1 MPGFFT
7 HVVSPQ
13 AINYSIIPGGYSYL
27 DYCLASEMVKSV
39 TQVRRMSDNVEGI
52 FPLFLISNM
61 LAEAF
66 Q

>member
-1 MPGFFT
+1 VIST
-7 HVVSPQ
+7 LAV
-13 AINYSIIPGGYSYL
+13 NYSIIPEEYSCADYL
-27 DYCLASEMVKSV
+27 LSSEMAKSV
-39 TQVRRMSDNVEGI
+39 MQVRRMSDNAEGI